1 MDIAA
6 CDRFVLL
13 IFRGI
18 MERYIDAIERIRLIP
33 EEKAVPETFRDYFMT
48 CAQFILKLD
57 SFISETKDID
67 LSCVSENDTHSC
79 EYKNIIDRLKYWNHE
94 LYEEMAYGY
103 ETSYLNPSYSEKK
116 LSPYGD
122 VLSVLL
128 MEIENLIPS
137 AYEKDLLDI
146 TSVLETFIQIY
157 CMFVSCYEE
166 HSQDAER
173 RELPD
178 VQAVKDVLYS
188 YALDYSEDFLKKQ
201 MDGQYIA
208 SDSYTRN
215 VILKHDFTTADDI
228 YLLGTYVSD
237 TTQKTAEFIAS
248 LEENEIDRMAFTW
261 YKGFKDGFKLQGK
274 PYEKK
279 SVIEFRFHT
288 GFERVVK
295 RAAAYFKE
303 DGYDFTLPR
312 RSGHFIARSPKGAL
326 ALYDSPNRQMD
337 YDHTYDSAICM
348 GDRITAR
355 MLEESLHIFK
365 SYGDEIKRY
374 AGPVVMACFGEPEF
388 EPVEKAEKLTFTEH
402 QKKVY
407 GKYSSDLLLIVHDF
421 VIEEERSF
429 TIIAWPL
436 PTIGSDF
443 KEIFLETIR
452 INTMSSDEYM
462 PIQSR
467 IIEALDKA
475 QYVKVRGRTNATD
488 MRVMLHPITDP
499 EKQSN
504 FENCLSDVNI
514 PLGEVF
520 TSPVLT
526 GTEGILNVNS
536 VFIDGIQF
544 KNLWIEFKNGRV
556 TDYTCDNFEDAGAS
570 KALIRRVI
578 FGEKEQL
585 PIGEFA
591 IGTNTLAY
599 KMIDRYKIGARMPI
613 LIAEKT
619 GPHFA
624 VGDTC
629 YSFMEDMHL
638 YNPDGKELIA
648 KDNECSILRK
658 TDPDKA
664 YFAVHTDITI
674 PYDELDSIICVSS
687 DGTETVIIS
696 NGRFV
701 LEGTEAL
708 NAPLDN

>member
-1 MDIAA
+1 
-6 CDRFVLL
+6 
-13 IFRGI
+13 

-48 CAQFILKLD
+48 CARFILKLD
-57 SFISETKDID
+57 SFLSETADID
-67 LSCVSENDTHSC
+67 LSCISENSISC
-79 EYKNIIDRLKYWNHE
+79 SDYKKLIDRLRHLNKE
-94 LYEEMAYGY
+94 LYDDMTRDY
-103 ETSYLNPSYSEKK
+103 ETSYLNPSYAEKK
-116 LSPYGD
+116 LSPYGN
-122 VLSVLL
+122 VLSILL

-137 AYEKDLLDI
+137 AYEKDLEDI

-157 CMFVSCYEE
+157 CMFVSCHEE
-166 HSQDAER
+166 HSQDSLR

-188 YALDYSEDFLKKQ
+188 YAFDYSEDFLKKQ
-201 MDGQYIA
+201 MDAQYIA
-208 SDSYTRN
+208 APSYTRN
-215 VILKHDFTTADDI
+215 VILKHDFKNADDI
-228 YLLGTYVSD
+228 YLLGTYVSE
-237 TTQKTAEFIAS
+237 TTRKTAEFVAS
-248 LEENEIDRMAFTW
+248 LDDSEIDRMAYTW
-261 YKGFKDGFKLQGK
+261 YKGFKDGFKQQGK

-279 SVIEFRFHT
+279 SVIEFRYHT
-288 GFERVVK
+288 GFERIVK
-295 RAAAYFKE
+295 RTAEYFRE

-312 RSGHFIARSPKGAL
+312 RSGHFIVRSPKGAS

-337 YDHTYDSAICM
+337 YDHIYDSALCM

-355 MLEESLHIFK
+355 MLEESLRIFK

-374 AGPVVMACFGEPEF
+374 AGPVVMECFGEPEF
-388 EPVEKAEKLTFTEH
+388 EPEDKAEKLTFTDH
-402 QKKVY
+402 QKKAY
-407 GKYSSDLLLIVHDF
+407 GKYRSDLLLIVHDF
-421 VIEEERSF
+421 ILEEERSF

-436 PTIGSDF
+436 PSIGEDF
-443 KEIFLETIR
+443 KDIFRETIR
-452 INTMSSDEYM
+452 INTMSSEDYM
-462 PIQSR
+462 PIQAR

-475 QYVKVRGRTNATD
+475 QYVKVKGRTNATD
-488 MRVMLHPITDP
+488 MRVVLHTLTDP

-544 KNLWIEFKNGRV
+544 KNLRIEFKDGRV
-556 TDYTCDNFEDAGAS
+556 TDYGCDNFEDIDSA
-570 KALIRRVI
+570 KALVRRVI
-578 FGEKEQL
+578 FGEKENL

-599 KMIDRYKIGARMPI
+599 KMIDKYKIGARMPI

-687 DGTETVIIS
+687 DGTETAIIS
-696 NGRFV
+696 QGRFV
-701 LEGTEAL
+701 LQGTEVL
-708 NAPLDN
+708 NAPLND